1 MPRYQVLKPGFYDGK
16 MYDPEGK
23 RKTLTTDKAFK
34 KCPSWL
40 KPIKDE
46 SAAQRKK
53 READEVKQAEVDA
66 EKAAEDKKDIDAVT
80 FTQPP
85 STAQV
90 ETL

>member
-1 MPRYQVLKPGFYDGK
+1 MPRYQVLQPGFYNSEL
-16 MYDPEGK
+16 YDPEGK

-40 KPIKDE
+40 RPIKEE

-53 READEVKQAEVDA
+53 READEAKQS
-66 EKAAEDKKDIDAVT
+66 KANADKAVEDKKDIDAVT
-80 FTQPP
+80 FVQPP
-85 STAQV
+85 SAAQV